1 VNCETARDLLSSFY
15 DRELPPDQERQ
26 MRAHIG
32 GCRECARRL
41 AEFEELSQL
50 TARLRE
56 PRAPAEAWTAIASAL
71 EADELRRARFSAPTK
86 RLALRSRAA
95 IAATIVVA
103 ASIGLASYWLWQQF
117 EPHAAMAA
125 AFDTYLAEFQTAP
138 RQAQHILIDRYEG
151 QRVDPAR
158 ADLPF
163 SANAPAELPDGYARQ
178 ETFVLKMPCCV
189 CTQTIYKNPSGAVVA
204 LFEHSE
210 KEPGWF
216 GNRPAIHA
224 RCHGTP
230 TSLVQVADRLAATW
244 KCGPRYLTIVGAQ
257 NVEQVAQI
265 VAVLS
270 RPS

>member
-1 VNCETARDLLSSFY
+1 VNCETARELLSCYY
-15 DRELPPDQERQ
+15 DRELPPDQEEE
-26 MRAHIG
+26 MRAHVA
-32 GCRECARRL
+32 GCSQCAGRL
-41 AEFEELSQL
+41 AEFGELSQL
-50 TARLRE
+50 TARLR
-56 PRAPAEAWTAIASAL
+56 APQAPTETWPAIASAL
-71 EADELRRARFSAPTK
+71 DSDDRRRAAGSSSTK
-86 RLALRSRAA
+86 WLGRRSRAA
-95 IAATIVVA
+95 LAATIVLA
-103 ASIGLASYWLWQQF
+103 ASIGVATYWLWQQF

-125 AFDTYLAEFQTAP
+125 TFDTYLAEFQTAP
-138 RQAQHILIDRYEG
+138 QQAQHILIDRYEG
-151 QRVDPAR
+151 ERVDLAR

-178 ETFVLKMPCCV
+178 ETYVLNMPCCV
-189 CTQTIYKNPSGAVVA
+189 CTQTIYKNPSGAVVV

-216 GNRPAIHA
+216 GKRPAIDA

-244 KCGPRYLTIVGAQ
+244 KCGPRYLTLVGAH

-265 VAVLS
+265 VAALD